1 MLDRRGPLGSFT
13 AATAIAMVALLVV
26 LSGCGG
32 AGDESTDDA
41 SDQTSSNDDSTDA
54 STDDSGNENG
64 DDNEDREFSDD
75 PFSPDAA
82 IDDYPTSPMSEF
94 FGYADMDSD
103 EQEERYR
110 QEEMDRQQVIAECM
124 RLEGFEYTV
133 FVYDQSFSFESPY
146 QDMTRREYVEKY
158 GFGISTMFEDGF
170 ASPEASPD
178 EEEINPN
185 DEYVNGLSEAE
196 QEAYYEALYG
206 PQDEPP
212 MEETVGTDGEPVEV
226 EYEYV
231 PQGCDGKAYEE
242 QSAPEDQEFMENMS
256 ALMSTE
262 IYERA
267 QADSRVV
274 DATKAYA
281 ECMSDAGHPEITSQ
295 DDTYNEVS
303 TRMEP
308 IYNSMGGGFVYEEEA
323 VDDESGGATIA
334 AASAAA
340 PAPGDTVGDDG
351 APTYDEELLAQVQA
365 YELALAAADLECGAD
380 LQRTMYEVSS
390 EYEEEFIA
398 AHGDELARY
407 KELST
412 P

>member
-1 MLDRRGPLGSFT
+1 MLSTFDEGIGNAGQARATRIVHSRGRDRDGCVARRAVRLRGCRRRVHGRRQRPDIVDRRLGRRLGRRLDRRFG
-13 AATAIAMVALLVV
+13 
-26 LSGCGG
+26 
-32 AGDESTDDA
+32 
-41 SDQTSSNDDSTDA
+41 
-54 STDDSGNENG
+54 G

-94 FGYADMDSD
+94 FGYEDMDSD
-103 EQEERYR
+103 EQEQRYR

-170 ASPEASPD
+170 APPEASPD

-206 PQDEPP
+206 PPDKLP

-242 QSAPEDQEFMENMS
+242 QSPPEDQEFMEDIS

-267 QADSRVV
+267 KPTPVS
-274 DATKAYA
+274 
-281 ECMSDAGHPEITSQ
+281 
-295 DDTYNEVS
+295 S
-303 TRMEP
+303 TRRRP
-308 IYNSMGGGFVYEEEA
+308 
-323 VDDESGGATIA
+323 TP
-334 AASAAA
+334 SA
-340 PAPGDTVGDDG
+340 
-351 APTYDEELLAQVQA
+351 
-365 YELALAAADLECGAD
+365 
-380 LQRTMYEVSS
+380 
-390 EYEEEFIA
+390 
-398 AHGDELARY
+398 
-407 KELST
+407 
-412 P
+412 